1 MPQVLVLFGSPHKDG
16 ATARLLAACL
26 GGIGAATL
34 TQFDAF
40 AVTAAPCDDCGCCR
54 EVNGCRHRDLDAFYE
69 ALEAA
74 DVLVI
79 ATPVY
84 NRAFPAPLKTML
96 DRLQRYWSARFVRG
110 VRPPIAV
117 PKKTILLTA
126 AGADR
131 ADGVYLEK
139 QLAPTLTV
147 LNSAPAVCVHADAT
161 DRTPLSAAVLDAARY
176 AGKTAIGVT
185 RNP

>member
-16 ATARLLAACL
+16 ATARLLDACL
-26 GGIGAATL
+26 HGVGDATV

-40 AVTAAPCDDCGCCR
+40 TVSAAPCDDCGYCR
-54 EVNGCRHRDLDAFYE
+54 EVNGCRHTDLDVFYE

-84 NRAFPAPLKTML
+84 NRSFPAPLKTVL

-110 VRPPIAV
+110 VRPPIAT
-117 PKKTILLTA
+117 PKKTVLLTT

-131 ADGVYLEK
+131 ADGAHLAE
-139 QLAPTLTV
+139 QLAPILTI
-147 LNSAPAVCVHADAT
+147 LNSTPAVCVHADAT
-161 DRTPLSAAVLDAARY
+161 DRTPLSDEILTAARN
-176 AGKTAIGVT
+176 AGKSVNI
-185 RNP
+185 

>member
-1 MPQVLVLFGSPHKDG
+1 MPRVLVLYGSPRKDG
-16 ATARLLAACL
+16 ATARLLDACL
-26 GGIGAATL
+26 GGIGEATV

-40 AVTAAPCDDCGCCR
+40 SVTAAPCDDCGCCR
-54 EVNGCRHRDLDAFYE
+54 EANGCRHNDLDVFYE
-69 ALEAA
+69 ALEVA
-74 DVLVI
+74 DVLVV
-79 ATPVY
+79 AAPVY
-84 NRAFPAPLKTML
+84 NRGFPAPLKTML

-110 VRPPIAV
+110 VRPPIAT
-117 PKKTILLTA
+117 PKKTVLLTA

-161 DRTPLSAAVLDAARY
+161 DRTPLSAAVLDAART
-176 AGKTAIGVT
+176 AGKMT
-185 RNP
+185 RG

>member
-1 MPQVLVLFGSPHKDG
+1 MLRVLVLYGSPHKDG
-16 ATARLLAACL
+16 TTARLLAACL
-26 GGIGAATL
+26 DGIGEAAL
-34 TQFDAF
+34 TPFDAF
-40 AVTAAPCDDCGCCR
+40 SVPAAPCDDCGYCR
-54 EVNGCRHRDLDAFYE
+54 EVNGCRHRDLDVFYE
-69 ALEAA
+69 TLEAA

-84 NRAFPAPLKTML
+84 NRAFPAPLKAIL

-110 VRPPIAV
+110 VRPPITV

-126 AGADR
+126 AGANR
-131 ADGVYLEK
+131 EDGVYLEQ

-161 DRTPLSAAVLDAARY
+161 DRTPLSADILAAART
-176 AGKTAIGVT
+176 AGKTVRT
-185 RNP
+185 L